1 MPRAYG
7 CEADQD
13 VDVQLASADEA
24 EDPETGD
31 IVDSSAASP
40 AMLFGSMPAGQ
51 LDALRKLGTRLLQ
64 EAEKCMPWSSASH
77 CGFRPMRAAGFPH
90 TIAIWHSYIDNATL
104 SWRRNALHE
113 SSFMM
118 PRQGLVEKVLRDRV
132 EEMAAPVPASGGCA
146 RMLCLLQQRS
156 MLLGTEHAPVTHPP
170 QVLLQWSRRL
180 HGELRGEARQLGI
193 PSPEIE
199 FTTLAHGECAV
210 LFQQTQCLVAPT
222 IIVATVDTM
231 RPRARRNTAEPIR
244 TSPWRRRALM
254 NVILNRAFDSNR
266 ALMFEQIYGYH
277 G

>member
-199 FTTLAHGECAV
+199 FTHSLTENVLCCFSKRNAWLLPPSLSLPLTRCDRELAET
-210 LFQQTQCLVAPT
+210 QQSRYAHP
-222 IIVATVDTM
+222 
-231 RPRARRNTAEPIR
+231 PGAEE
-244 TSPWRRRALM
+244 L
-254 NVILNRAFDSNR
+254 
-266 ALMFEQIYGYH
+266 
-277 G
+277 